1 MIVLDA
7 SLLIA
12 HLDRTDPHHER
23 AEAILLSLDD
33 SPLWASA
40 VTLAEVLVGPTR
52 TGVAAEASRAFDALD
67 IGAVPVGQDAAERLA
82 TLRVRTGLKLP
93 DCCVLLAAED
103 VAATALATF
112 DKRLATAAREHGLR
126 LL

>member
-23 AEAILLSLDD
+23 ADAILLSLGDA
-33 SPLWASA
+33 PLGASA

-52 TGVAAEASRAFDALD
+52 AGVAAEASRAFGSLD
-67 IGAVPVGQDAAERLA
+67 IEAVPVGQDAAGRLA
-82 TLRVRTGLKLP
+82 ALQVRTGLKLP

-112 DKRLATAAREHGLR
+112 DKRLAAAAREEGLR